1 VSVRDRL
8 VPGSRTDRTALGV
21 WLLSR
26 IAILATTTVGAG
38 LLAAGG
44 QLDGFRTRWTRWD
57 TSLLIEIAQY
67 GYGGNPAEKAD
78 PGLPAFF
85 PGFPLL
91 LRAVHAVVP
100 DWTIAAMLITLAA
113 SAVSLV
119 ALARL
124 GEFTGPD
131 GTGRWATLA
140 LVLSPPAV
148 FLFAGYTES
157 LFLAFALPA
166 WLLARRGRW
175 EWAVVCAA
183 LASSV
188 RITGLFLAL
197 ALIVEFV
204 TQAVR
209 ARRATDDTG
218 GETGDGR
225 GWPVSRWTLLAVP
238 FLPLVAYSLYLY
250 TRTGDLTAW
259 LAAQKAGWGRE
270 MVGPWK
276 ALSTTWDAAF
286 YVNNEFTWSFRA
298 ELVAA
303 AVGVALTVLLAV
315 RRRWPE
321 FVYIGTQVGALITS
335 SFYLSI
341 PRSALLWWPLWLLL
355 GRLGAR
361 HRWGFAVYAA
371 VAGPLMIVYVLTF
384 TKGAWAG

>member
-1 VSVRDRL
+1 MSVPDT
-8 VPGSRTDRTALGV
+8 VPGSRTDRSALGV

-26 IAILATTTVGAG
+26 VAVVVVSTAGAG
-38 LLAAGG
+38 LLAAGDH
-44 QLDGFRTRWTRWD
+44 LDGFWARWNRWD
-57 TSLLIEIAQY
+57 TTLLIEIAQY
-67 GYGGNPAEKAD
+67 GYGGNPAEKPD

-85 PGFPLL
+85 PGFPLVLRL
-91 LRAVHAVVP
+91 LHTVIP
-100 DWTIAAMLITLAA
+100 NWTVAAMAISLVS
-113 SAVSLV
+113 SAVLLV

-124 GEFTGPD
+124 GEFEGPA
-131 GTGRWATLA
+131 GTGRWAALA
-140 LVLSPPAV
+140 LAISPTAV

-175 EWAVVCAA
+175 EWAVMCAA
-183 LASSV
+183 LASCV

-204 TQAVR
+204 LQAVR
-209 ARRATDDTG
+209 ARRDG
-218 GETGDGR
+218 GFPIWR
-225 GWPVSRWTLLAVP
+225 WVLPVVP
-238 FLPLVAYSLYLY
+238 FLPLAAYSLYLY

-270 MVGPWK
+270 MVGPWQ
-276 ALSTTWDAAF
+276 ALTTTWDAAF

-303 AVGVALTVLLAV
+303 AIGVALTVALAV

-321 FVYIGTQVGALITS
+321 FVYVGTQVGALITS

-341 PRSALLWWPLWLLL
+341 PRSALLWFPLWLML
-355 GRLGAR
+355 GWLGAR
-361 HRWGFAVYAA
+361 HRWGFAAYAA
-371 VAGPLMIVYVLTF
+371 LAAPLMAAYVLVF
-384 TKGAWAG
+384 TNGAWAG